1 MTLSAMYPPE
11 YVREISMEAFE
22 IMIARMKSTGG
33 ELADLAETVDA
44 AFLLWQLAGE
54 EGGMARQTISENLP
68 FLIDVIYKARDE

>member
-1 MTLSAMYPPE
+1 MTMSAMYPPE

-22 IMIARMKSTGG
+22 VVIAKMKRAGG
-33 ELADLAETVDA
+33 ELADMAEAVDA

-68 FLIDVIYKARDE
+68 ALIEVIYKARNG